1 MWKYQNSI
9 FRFQASTN
17 DLSNAIDNL
26 LKEELGNSS
35 PSIAPPSSSS
45 VSPVSS
51 SSSSSDDGPNRANP
65 NIKYDG
71 NKREYRP
78 KNSDGTYKEL
88 RRPNDQRSG
97 GAPMKSGGQDR
108 PRGPSNGQAARLLDN
123 PQLLIR
129 FKAPRAQTD
138 VKKELLTQQ
147 ETFKSQA
154 EAQYQS
160 SSASRSRSYSDNR
173 SDFDNKF
180 IPSAPLFSDGDGRRG
195 SRRKDEKKGEGRQ
208 KGDGEERS
216 RKGKPSG
223 SSLLEDDEDEVYDA
237 DDEEDYFG
245 DEEYVGFSAV
255 PINELKNMEKEGY
268 SYEEMQMTIYGE
280 YGVKVSTL
288 AIRNRLRDE
297 SSTSKKKA
305 RTGKT
310 RRDRYKA
317 RMSARNPIVEK
328 AIILPESGSVQIVE
342 LARMMEIGAGEV
354 VKHLMLN
361 MGIMASMTQSIDN
374 GVAKSICEA
383 FGKSVAS
390 DSDDDSAE
398 DDEDEE
404 EADEEVTAD
413 GEVVE
418 RLSRPPVVTI
428 MGHVDHGKTSLLD
441 KIRSANVAAGEA
453 GGITQGIS
461 AFKVGMCDDRC
472 ITFMDTPG
480 HAAFSEMRKRGA
492 NVTDIVVLV
501 VAADDGVMEQTKECI
516 NAAKQANCPLV
527 VAVNK
532 VICFSVS
539 VLNHVKCC
547 RSIKRARILSV

>member
-1 MWKYQNSI
+1 
-9 FRFQASTN
+9 
-17 DLSNAIDNL
+17 
-26 LKEELGNSS
+26 
-35 PSIAPPSSSS
+35 
-45 VSPVSS
+45 
-51 SSSSSDDGPNRANP
+51 
-65 NIKYDG
+65 
-71 NKREYRP
+71 
-78 KNSDGTYKEL
+78 
-88 RRPNDQRSG
+88 
-97 GAPMKSGGQDR
+97 MKGSAGQDK
-108 PRGPSNGQAARLLDN
+108 PRGPSNGQGIKLLEN
-123 PQLLIR
+123 PQLMIR
-129 FKAPRAQTD
+129 FKVPRVQTD
-138 VKKELLTQQ
+138 IKKELLAQQ
-147 ETFKSQA
+147 ASFKTQA

-160 SSASRSRSYSDNR
+160 SSARTRTSADGK
-173 SDFDNKF
+173 SDFDSKF

-195 SRRKDEKKGEGRQ
+195 SRRKEDKKGAESRQ

-216 RKGKPSG
+216 RKGKPSD
-223 SSLLEDDEDEVYDA
+223 SSLLDDDEEDMYDA
-237 DDEEDYFG
+237 EEDEDYFG

-255 PINELKNMEKEGY
+255 PINELKDMEKEGY

-317 RMSARNPIVEK
+317 KMSARNPTVQ
-328 AIILPESGSVQIVE
+328 AAVVLPESGSVQIVE

-374 GVAKSICEA
+374 GVARSICEA
-383 FGKSVAS
+383 FGKKVAA
-390 DSDDDSAE
+390 DSEDDSEE
-398 DDEDEE
+398 DDEEE
-404 EADEEVTAD
+404 EADEEVTAE

-461 AFKVGMCDDRC
+461 AFKVGMDNDQY

-532 VICFSVS
+532 VK
-539 VLNHVKCC
+539 HCC
-547 RSIKRARILSV
+547 ASRSIE